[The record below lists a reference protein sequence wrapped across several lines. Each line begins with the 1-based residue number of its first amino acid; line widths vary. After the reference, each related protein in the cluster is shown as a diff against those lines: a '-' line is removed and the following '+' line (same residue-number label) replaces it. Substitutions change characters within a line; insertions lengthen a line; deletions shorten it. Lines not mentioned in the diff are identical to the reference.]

1 MSDIGIRVTPNSDQ
15 LVPFASDVNVTY
27 TCTVD
32 GGRSAVWEVRGRQI
46 LGAEQA
52 SNFAESGI
60 FVEGLNSNT
69 SVIVISGEAR
79 RDASRSVPP
88 GVYLLCVA
96 LEKLK
101 GTPGRMYSV
110 ITYGECAHLNYVS
123 ELGSCHFF
131 CQWKLFWQPRV
142 SVCQLT
148 A

>member
-1 MSDIGIRVTPNSDQ
+1 MPVVLRTLESPLYSLGSQLVSNIGIRVTPNRDQ

-32 GGRSAVWEVRGRQI
+32 GGRNAVWEVRGRQI

-52 SNFAESGI
+52 RDFAESGI
-60 FVEGLNSNT
+60 FVDGLNSNT

-79 RDASRSVPP
+79 RNASRNNPP

-101 GTPGRMYSV
+101 GTPGRLYSV
-110 ITYGECAHLNYVS
+110 ITYGECAHPL
-123 ELGSCHFF
+123 CF
-131 CQWKLFWQPRV
+131 
-142 SVCQLT
+142 
-148 A
+148 